1 MHYQHNN
8 LLDVS
13 AFEMPIKSIKD
24 PVLLLKDIN
33 GIEKPTKMNN
43 QVVVYRPDTMEI
55 LGRSR
60 SNQYK
65 IVNPVEL
72 FSNHAKKLVMKA
84 GENKK
89 ELLLFMIYLRIWA
102 MALLL
107 I

>member
-33 GIEKPTKMNN
+33 GIEKQTKMDK

-65 IVNPVEL
+65 IVN
-72 FSNHAKKLVMKA
+72 
-84 GENKK
+84 
-89 ELLLFMIYLRIWA
+89 LLLACKLLQKQLFYFQLRQYLH
-102 MALLL
+102 
-107 I
+107 

>member
-13 AFEMPIKSIKD
+13 AFEMPIKSVKD
-24 PVLLLKDIN
+24 PIILLKDSN
-33 GIEKPTKMNN
+33 GIEKQTKMDK

-72 FSNHAKKLVMKA
+72 FSNHAKRLVEQKNLPQSNITV
-84 GENKK
+84 ETT
-89 ELLLFMIYLRIWA
+89 YLRA
-102 MALLL
+102 GVSKNEL
-107 I
+107 